1 MKNRLLTTTAVGA
14 LFALSS
20 VAHAEGWGVR
30 AFGGI
35 NWLNG
40 DASASVSHRNTLLSS
55 SFSDGPATYARVAF
69 GSTIRGTLDVDSD
82 TGFVLGGAVG
92 YRWDNGLI
100 LEIEG
105 AYRRNKLDFGFGGV
119 AEGFGTARFVNNST
133 TEFAE
138 SFLYGTEGTASGTGD
153 GHVDAWSIMAN
164 AWYEFELG
172 NTNWRPYL
180 GGGIGIAWVSLNGRG
195 TITPNFGSETEAL
208 ASDFI
213 GSFFGGAEGFI
224 GPATQ
229 HHINIDAKESGFAW
243 QLGAGIGYEFAPN
256 KQITLDYRYF
266 RGPEIDSVRF
276 AFTSNTDLDLDY
288 DYKAHSLMIGM
299 KAGF

>member
-1 MKNRLLTTTAVGA
+1 
-14 LFALSS
+14 
-20 VAHAEGWGVR
+20 
-30 AFGGI
+30 
-35 NWLNG
+35 
-40 DASASVSHRNTLLSS
+40 
-55 SFSDGPATYARVAF
+55 
-69 GSTIRGTLDVDSD
+69 
-82 TGFVLGGAVG
+82 
-92 YRWDNGLI
+92 
-100 LEIEG
+100 
-105 AYRRNKLDFGFGGV
+105 GGV
-119 AEGFGTARFVNNST
+119 AEGFLTARLVEDS
-133 TEFAE
+133 EVI
-138 SFLYGTEGTASGTGD
+138 SSYGILLGTKGTASGTGD

-172 NTNWRPYL
+172 NSQWKPYL

-195 TITPNFGSETEAL
+195 TITPNFGSETEDL
-208 ASDFI
+208 ASVFI
-213 GSFFGGAEGFI
+213 DAFFGGAEGFI